1 MVYSIITKQSGA
13 MMCDQFQQLLST
25 MTAGLNPVK
34 LAVTFAMSPG
44 KVSILKGVD

>member
-1 MVYSIITKQSGA
+1 MASSRVTKQSGFVTK
-13 MMCDQFQQLLST
+13 DQFQQLLET